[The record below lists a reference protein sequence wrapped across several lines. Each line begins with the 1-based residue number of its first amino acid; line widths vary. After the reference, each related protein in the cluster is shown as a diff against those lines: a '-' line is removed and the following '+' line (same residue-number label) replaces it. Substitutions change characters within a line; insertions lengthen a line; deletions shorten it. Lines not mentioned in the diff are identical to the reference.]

1 MQQQEAHSLSEQ
13 IAKHISEQIIR
24 GELVE
29 GERIQE
35 LRIASELDVVGDQS
49 VKPCSYLN
57 VPS

>member
-24 GELVE
+24 VNWLKANAS
-29 GERIQE
+29 RN
-35 LRIASELDVVGDQS
+35 SELHRNLTSVGDQS
-49 VKPCSYLN
+49 VKPCSCLN